1 MKEAKFNKQ
10 LFKRCLIYLIGAIIL
25 SFGVQLV
32 IYTNIG
38 SSPIDALD
46 YYLAR
51 IFLQLF
57 NNGDF
62 SRISSAIGIA
72 YFVLA
77 TIITLLLII
86 ITRDKKLFLIFLNII
101 LLSFLIWSWGFLFDS
116 FPPLEMHYLLKL
128 LIAIIGIIIL
138 SFGVTLIIITDLP
151 AAHTEEIMK
160 LLNKKTNN
168 FFLSKL
174 IIESVYII
182 LAFIAMIISLVVI
195 DGGKV
200 EFTQI
205 SFFTILNLLLV
216 SFFIWLFD
224 LIFKKIRKKPETN

>member
-1 MKEAKFNKQ
+1 
-10 LFKRCLIYLIGAIIL
+10 
-25 SFGVQLV
+25 
-32 IYTNIG
+32 
-38 SSPIDALD
+38 
-46 YYLAR
+46 
-51 IFLQLF
+51 
-57 NNGDF
+57 
-62 SRISSAIGIA
+62 
-72 YFVLA
+72 
-77 TIITLLLII
+77 
-86 ITRDKKLFLIFLNII
+86 
-101 LLSFLIWSWGFLFDS
+101 
-116 FPPLEMHYLLKL
+116 MHYLLKL